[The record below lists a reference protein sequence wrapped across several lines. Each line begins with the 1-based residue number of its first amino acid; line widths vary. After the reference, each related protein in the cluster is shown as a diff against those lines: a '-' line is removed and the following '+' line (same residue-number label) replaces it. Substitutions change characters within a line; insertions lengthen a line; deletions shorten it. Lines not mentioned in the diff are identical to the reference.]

1 MIFFKL
7 QFCIIYSILTF
18 MMNLIAVFIGGGFGS
33 LLRYITDNYFK
44 TYNFSFP
51 LGIFLV
57 NILGCFVMGV
67 LFSLFLFK
75 YTNINNTLKVMLTV
89 GFCGG
94 FTTFSTF
101 SLQIFELYQKGECTL
116 CIIYLFLSVI
126 LSILSLV
133 FGVHLGKI
141 I

>member
-1 MIFFKL
+1 
-7 QFCIIYSILTF
+7 

-33 LLRYITDNYFK
+33 LFRYIVDNYFK
-44 TYNFSFP
+44 AYNIPFP

-57 NILGCFVMGV
+57 NILGCFIMGF

-75 YTNINNTLKVMLTV
+75 YTNLNNTIKIMLTV

-101 SLQIFELYQKGECTL
+101 SLQIFELYQKGECVL

-126 LSILSLV
+126 LSILSLI

>member
-1 MIFFKL
+1 
-7 QFCIIYSILTF
+7 
-18 MMNLIAVFIGGGFGS
+18 MMNLIAVFIGGGLGS
-33 LLRYITDNYFK
+33 LLRYITDNHFK
-44 TYNFSFP
+44 TFNFVFP
-51 LGIFLV
+51 LGIV
-57 NILGCFVMGV
+57 WINILGCFVMGF

-75 YTNINNTLKVMLTV
+75 YTNLNNTLKIMLTV

-101 SLQIFELYQKGECTL
+101 SLQIFELYQKGDFVL
-116 CIIYLFLSVI
+116 CLVYLFLSVI